1 MKFTPYKPCVGRKY
15 RLLPK
20 LYRPFTILISGNFCN
35 QYFIEKNKVRFIG
48 QFLRWFYKSRW
59 GYKVKFNISSNGI
72 SNGDSIILCGRT
84 QKAAFKNLLLKLN
97 YWLMDYDILKRRQ
110 YVLHFEFL
118 FLDVGNKLDSNI
130 FLDILSFHED
140 KFKVFIILNGY
151 YINDFNNILYYYNT
165 YVYNQ
170 FYNIDNLNNISEANF
185 NLFSSSID
193 LLNIELA
200 YISFNVVEKKK
211 KD

>member
-1 MKFTPYKPCVGRKY
+1 
-15 RLLPK
+15 
-20 LYRPFTILISGNFCN
+20 
-35 QYFIEKNKVRFIG
+35 
-48 QFLRWFYKSRW
+48 
-59 GYKVKFNISSNGI
+59 
-72 SNGDSIILCGRT
+72 
-84 QKAAFKNLLLKLN
+84 
-97 YWLMDYDILKRRQ
+97 MDYDILKRRQ

-170 FYNIDNLNNISEANF
+170 FYNIDNLNNISEVNF

-200 YISFNVVEKKK
+200 YIIFNAVEKKK